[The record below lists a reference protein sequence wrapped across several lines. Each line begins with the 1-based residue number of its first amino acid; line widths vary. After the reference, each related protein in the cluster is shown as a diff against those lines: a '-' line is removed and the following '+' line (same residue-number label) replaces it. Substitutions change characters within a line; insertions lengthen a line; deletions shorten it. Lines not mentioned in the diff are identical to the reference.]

1 MTVTPLKPETGKG
14 YVITKRQASEKPEY
28 SVLHCNITYIA
39 SHNAEQIPEFY
50 ALTTNNVSV
59 MRRRPKYLR

>member
-14 YVITKRQASEKPEY
+14 YVITKRQASEKPVQ

-39 SHNAEQIPEFY
+39 PHNIE
-50 ALTTNNVSV
+50 
-59 MRRRPKYLR
+59 